1 MGSRAGMNRRTFI
14 KLASGLTLGAG
25 LSEHPTAVAQS
36 QPPAAPPAQPPAAA
50 PAQPAKEAFS
60 EQWLLQ
66 AAENLSKRG
75 FEQPKLNLPSEL
87 ANLDQHS
94 YQSIRFKQ
102 DATVWKNDP
111 INFNLQF
118 FHTGFQYKVPV
129 EINLIEGDG
138 VRTVPYST
146 ALFDF
151 DAPLTPPPPD
161 SQSGFSGVRV
171 LAPLNQPNAKSA
183 FLIFQGASY
192 FRAISAGQALG
203 TWARGIGIN
212 TAQASGEEFPF
223 YRAIWIKKP
232 APEERFLTIYALLD
246 GQSVT
251 GAYKFRAEPGRQ
263 TVMDVEFTLFPRKPL
278 THVGI
283 SPLAS
288 MFFFGAADPT
298 RLDDYRPNVHSS
310 NGLQIWNGAG
320 EWIWRPLIN
329 PERLQYS
336 VFIDKAP
343 KGFGLLQRAR
353 AFSDFEDIDA
363 RFGDRPSV
371 WVEPLGDWG
380 DGAVD
385 LIEVP
390 SKSEIYDNIITFWR
404 PKSPLAD
411 KASHQFR
418 YRLYWGWEPPVR
430 STKAYAAQTRT
441 GSRGSPDVRF
451 FAIDFVSAGSCNGCN
466 VPPFT
471 ANVRAGEG
479 EIMNANVRDNPAT
492 GGQRVTFEFRPGG
505 VQQTDLRCELHQNGQ
520 AISETWVYRWTAA

>member
-1 MGSRAGMNRRTFI
+1 MNRRNFV
-14 KLASGLTLGAG
+14 KLASGLSLGA
-25 LSEHPTAVAQS
+25 LLDRPAVAADAP
-36 QPPAAPPAQPPAAA
+36 PPAGQPAQPQPAANPA
-50 PAQPAKEAFS
+50 PPPKEAPFS
-60 EQWLLQ
+60 EQWLLA
-66 AAENLSKRG
+66 AAENLSKRA

-87 ANLDQHS
+87 SNLDQHS

-102 DATVWKNDP
+102 DAAVWKNEP
-111 INFNLQF
+111 LNFNLQF

-129 EINLIEGDG
+129 EMYLLEGDA
-138 VRTVPYST
+138 VRPYPYSPS
-146 ALFDF
+146 LFDF
-151 DAPLTPPPPD
+151 DAPLTPPPAD
-161 SQSGFSGVRV
+161 SQSGFSGVRIH
-171 LAPLNQPNAKSA
+171 APVNKPDAKNS
-183 FLIFQGASY
+183 FLVFHGASF
-192 FRAISAGQALG
+192 FRAISTGQAFG
-203 TWARGIGIN
+203 AWARGIGVN

-223 YRAIWIKKP
+223 YRSVWIRKP

-246 GQSVT
+246 GPSVT

-288 MFFFGAADPT
+288 MFFFGSADPT

-336 VFIDKAP
+336 VFVDKAP
-343 KGFGLLQRAR
+343 KGFGLLQRTR

-363 RFGDRPSV
+363 RFDDRPSV

-380 DGAVD
+380 EGAVD

-390 SKSEIYDNIITFWR
+390 TKSEIYDNIIAFWR

-441 GSRGSPDVRF
+441 GSRGTPDVRF
-451 FAIDFVSAGSCNGCN
+451 FAIDFVSASSCNGCN
-466 VPPFT
+466 IPPFT
-471 ANVRAGEG
+471 ATVRAGEG
-479 EIMNANVRDNPAT
+479 EIMNVNVRDNPAT

-505 VQQTDLRCELHQNGQ
+505 VQQTDIRCELYQSGQ
-520 AISETWVYRWTAA
+520 AISETWVYRWTA